1 MIYSEWEKIYKKI
14 KKELNLN
21 FNDDELASIFLDNYL
36 EKSIHKS
43 NIKNIENLIKES
55 DVIIF
60 GAGPSL
66 KGTLHN
72 NLNFLKKKLIISADG
87 ATSALLEYN
96 ITPDI
101 IITDLDGKISDQ
113 VNANS
118 NNSIT
123 IIHSHGNNIKTLM
136 NNIEKFKGEIFGTT
150 QLNPNKF
157 KNLYNFGGFT
167 DGDRA
172 VLIASHF
179 GAKNIFLIG
188 FDFYNKIGE
197 YSNIQNKDI
206 DKKLLKLEWCKKII
220 NQEAQRKNII
230 FIR

>member
-1 MIYSEWEKIYKKI
+1 MIYNEWEKIYKKI
-14 KKELNLN
+14 NKEINLN
-21 FNDDELASIFLDNYL
+21 FNDDEQASIFLDNYL
-36 EKSIHKS
+36 ENKENNYDITK
-43 NIKNIENLIKES
+43 IENSIKES

-60 GAGPSL
+60 GAGTSL
-66 KGTLHN
+66 KSSLHN

-118 NNSIT
+118 NNSIA
-123 IIHSHGNNIKTLM
+123 IIHSHGDNIITLED
-136 NNIEKFKGEIFGTT
+136 NIEKFEGEILGTT
-150 QLNPNKF
+150 QLNPKNF

-172 VLIASHF
+172 VLMASHF

-188 FDFYNKIGE
+188 FDFNNKIGE
-197 YSNIQNKDI
+197 YSNIKNKDI
-206 DKKLLKLEWCKKII
+206 NKKLLKLEWCKKII
-220 NQEAQRKNII
+220 NQEAKRKNII

>member
-1 MIYSEWEKIYKKI
+1 MIFNEWEKIYKKI

-36 EKSIHKS
+36 ENSIHKS
-43 NIKNIENLIKES
+43 NITNIEKLIKES
-55 DVIIF
+55 DVVIF

-66 KGTLHN
+66 KSTLHN
-72 NLNFLKKKLIISADG
+72 NLDFLKKKLIISADG

-101 IITDLDGKISDQ
+101 IITDLDGEISDQ

-118 NNSIT
+118 NNSIA
-123 IIHSHGNNIKTLM
+123 IIHSHGDNIKTLK
-136 NNIEKFKGEIFGTT
+136 NNIEKFNGEILGTT
-150 QLNPNKF
+150 QLNPKKF

-172 VLIASHF
+172 VLTASHF

-188 FDFYNKIGE
+188 FDFNNKIGE

-206 DKKLLKLEWCKKII
+206 NKKLLKLEWCKKII
-220 NQEAQRKNII
+220 NQEAKRKNII